1 MRDKVEAIVAEVLRP
16 LVEADGG
23 RIDIIEVD
31 EGAASV
37 TIKLSGACAG
47 CPGAPYTRARVIEP
61 ALEAALGRPI
71 RVKFLPAPTV
81 S

>member
-1 MRDKVEAIVAEVLRP
+1 MREQVEAIVAEVLRP

-23 RIDIIEVD
+23 RIDVIDVD
-31 EGAASV
+31 EGNASV

-47 CPGAPYTRARVIEP
+47 CPGAPYTRTRVIEP
-61 ALEAALGRPI
+61 ALEAALGRPV
-71 RVKFLPAPTV
+71 RVRFVPAPTV